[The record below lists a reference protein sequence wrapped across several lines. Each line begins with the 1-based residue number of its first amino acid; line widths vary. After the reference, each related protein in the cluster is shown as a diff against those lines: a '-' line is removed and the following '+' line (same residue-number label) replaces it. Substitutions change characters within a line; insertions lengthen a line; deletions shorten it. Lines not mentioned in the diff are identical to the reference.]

1 MRPTFSE
8 NSSPRASYPVNLK
21 FTEVIPPM
29 IPEHASKQNIGNL
42 AVFYRQE
49 ECGEISS
56 RRLLGILRKI

>member
-29 IPEHASKQNIGNL
+29 MPEHASKQNIGNL
-42 AVFYRQE
+42 AVFYTQE
-49 ECGEISS
+49 ECGEISA
-56 RRLLGILRKI
+56 RRLLGILRKV